1 MKSDNKYSE
10 SSAADEIN
18 WELDGGNYSI
28 VDEAILFKG
37 RLYENDAALSR
48 AIMRSRTK
56 KAAKI
61 LATTL
66 MPALLFMIVR
76 RN

>member
-1 MKSDNKYSE
+1 MK
-10 SSAADEIN
+10 DEIN

-37 RLYENDAALSR
+37 RLYANDAALSK

-56 KAAKI
+56 KVAKV
-61 LATTL
+61 LATSL

-76 RN
+76 RP